1 VAINWLT
8 APGKTYVLQSSAA
21 LNGARWAAISTN
33 NGDGNNYQF
42 VITNAGGISRFYQIL
57 LQP

>member
-1 VAINWLT
+1 
-8 APGKTYVLQSSAA
+8 LQSSAA